1 MLQADKV
8 IALQDD
14 ASGGE
19 IPGGEHSLHAH
30 LHLRWPETGPY
41 CTEPSSDL
49 LTCAGLQAYR
59 DLARRHPSFRERSE
73 TTDLICEISLQPWE
87 SFKPD
92 GVILFRCLGT
102 LIRRPCPHPFAAHPL
117 LCRAD
122 SPPAASQGLKDQIL
136 HHSCGTAAT
145 S

>member
-1 MLQADKV
+1 MV
-8 IALQDD
+8 ALQDD

-19 IPGGEHSLHAH
+19 ISGGEHSLCAH
-30 LHLRWPETGPY
+30 LYPCLPETGPY
-41 CTEPSSDL
+41 RTRSVSDL
-49 LTCAGLQAYR
+49 RICAGLQAYR

-102 LIRRPCPHPFAAHPL
+102 PTRRPL
-117 LCRAD
+117 
-122 SPPAASQGLKDQIL
+122 S
-136 HHSCGTAAT
+136 
-145 S
+145 